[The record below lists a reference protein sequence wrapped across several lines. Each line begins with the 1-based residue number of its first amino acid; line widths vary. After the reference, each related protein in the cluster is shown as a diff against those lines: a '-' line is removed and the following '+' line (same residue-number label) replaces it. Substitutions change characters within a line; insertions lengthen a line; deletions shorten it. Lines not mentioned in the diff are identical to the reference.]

1 MAGMAQ
7 PVPQYRG
14 NAAQWRDSTGC
25 STPSPTA
32 SADNTEEYVVPEGH
46 YFMMGDNR
54 DNSQDSR
61 YLSFVGYV
69 PIENFVG
76 RADIIFF
83 SISPDASPVRGLAV
97 ALRHSLEPL
106 FKTDL
111 TGVVRF
117 SQLQYDTIAARIGY
131 DFRDKAL
138 LRHALTHASGKG
150 KTQDYERL
158 EFLGDRVLGLVIAE
172 QLYRDHPQAREGDM
186 SGRHSALVRRETCAE
201 AGRAIGL
208 TDFIIVGT
216 SERAKGM
223 NLNQT
228 VVGDVMEA
236 LIAAIYSMAGSTQR
250 ATSFCA
256 TGRNS

>member
-1 MAGMAQ
+1 MAL
-7 PVPQYRG
+7 
-14 NAAQWRDSTGC
+14 C
-25 STPSPTA
+25 
-32 SADNTEEYVVPEGH
+32 
-46 YFMMGDNR
+46 
-54 DNSQDSR
+54 
-61 YLSFVGYV
+61 
-69 PIENFVG
+69 
-76 RADIIFF
+76 
-83 SISPDASPVRGLAV
+83 
-97 ALRHSLEPL
+97 HSLEPAVQD
-106 FKTDL
+106 TL

-201 AGRAIGL
+201 AGRAIGI
-208 TDFIIVGT
+208 TDFIVVGS

-236 LIAAIYSMAGSTQR
+236 LIAAIYIDGGLDAARDFILRNWKEFLVAPRVMEKDPKTFLQEWALARALPIPFYRIVSREGLQHEPVFVVSVEVQGKTPVEGTGKSKRAAEQDAAGAFLKREGIRT
-250 ATSFCA
+250 
-256 TGRNS
+256 